1 MNSDWYDEKL
11 HIDLRDLK
19 ELKKIVPA
27 VDTLINAI
35 KSTDNYDDHLTAV
48 SSFYD
53 FAYRRG
59 YDDGVKDN
67 KNKEEKKC

>member
-11 HIDLRDLK
+11 HIDLRDLHATK
-19 ELKKIVPA
+19 EISTTI
-27 VDTLINAI
+27 DILINAI

-59 YDDGVKDN
+59 YDDGVKDS
-67 KNKEEKKC
+67 KNKEEY